1 MTENR
6 IEIVKRNCDELT
18 EAWRNEEYKH
28 DTYTIFLD
36 NSEVEANE
44 EWILEL
50 QRSFND
56 KFCFKEKLNFSERK
70 KKLGMEPDIKLYQL
84 QEKTPP
90 NEAYCHVAGQ

>member
-36 NSEVEANE
+36 NSEVEANVRRVD
-44 EWILEL
+44 IGVATII
-50 QRSFND
+50 QRQV
-56 KFCFKEKLNFSERK
+56 L
-70 KKLGMEPDIKLYQL
+70 L
-84 QEKTPP
+84 
-90 NEAYCHVAGQ
+90 